1 MRSTEAPSG
10 GAGAGVELFKTKI
23 AALLHDPPHKPWLEN
38 HEEVAKR
45 WIQQLTGEKD
55 IPEVVR
61 RADRLASS
69 VDRYLLSLLMGEKY
83 LRGFLR
89 CERVVLKN
97 TVNPL
102 FEKEVEQVKEE
113 DAESFFKELHEIL
126 KELDAKWKYFAL
138 YALYELLWISRGLS
152 VGPADTRVPTHTTFD
167 HDYAT
172 AAAVNW
178 VAGERVDGYLLG
190 IDVAGVQEFI
200 GSSRKLRDL
209 WVSSYLVS
217 LFVWYAILPLIE
229 EWGPDVVVIP
239 SLRMNP
245 FFLHWLAEK
254 LSGRAQDELKRLV
267 KEYVFPSEE
276 LRKQYE
282 LLKMPPYAAL
292 PERAVLA
299 LPPQA
304 VQSEEK
310 VREFVTERVSKAW
323 RTLWEG
329 ARRLARERARDDLT
343 WRFISKAFD
352 YYSERFG
359 DAGFDSIALL
369 ALRVH
374 VERVDGGKEQWR
386 IYDDVYRRLAKRFS
400 EAKRVRVDAQARLKL
415 YELTKQ
421 AFAEG
426 LGYPRPSARGF
437 EYCTSCGALPALVVL
452 PPGEGP
458 DEFGYFIYKVVER
471 GASPEEAREAW
482 RRGEA
487 SELEEFKKWYEEKR
501 RELDR
506 LKIVFTPGE
515 RLCPWC
521 FLKRVISL
529 EPQLLRLLLEGREGQ
544 KADDLV
550 AEVAKRPSSFKMPST
565 ADVAIYKLLE
575 ELARAVESR
584 EVGEDQRLL
593 EEALKKTVPRV
604 EWEEI
609 SKGVSVVWPAQKKL
623 DERAERLKTPE
634 DIILLKLIIRWD
646 PESLFF
652 STYPEV
658 RDRWGEVLRKM
669 GLAKWLWSYYAL
681 ILADGDSISDLLNG
695 RVSAFFGVS
704 WGSEAEGV
712 SKDAINDLKK
722 ELIRRSAACEFE
734 RVLEAA
740 IGALEGYA
748 EEDKW
753 IGEWSKL
760 LSSKHDINEAD
771 VSSRLKAF
779 LDGLKNIIKEEDRI
793 PVSFAYHAA
802 VSAALTRA
810 GLLDAATIAE
820 LDGFTVYSGG
830 DDLMAVVPVHKAVKV
845 VSETRAHFAGTCK
858 SKHQWSGKVKVE
870 GGFVIVGR
878 AALPALPGVG
888 RSYAINVAHY
898 VYPLQLV
905 LDDARQALDEAKSEI
920 CTRYVEERGVRV
932 LYKDV
937 AVFVYTPRGRGDS
950 TVVPCTLARVTW
962 ETAQDPLELYLKRVA
977 EPLECVD
984 RLLERLKPLSPDPE
998 FSVSL
1003 LYDVERYSEP
1013 LNSITE
1019 GELSRRLTEYI
1030 LRRNINARFAS
1041 EAQSIIN
1048 GVFGVLMEPL
1058 SVATVHMRGDKGD
1071 KGEKVF
1077 VNIIRAVRFVR
1088 GGMRAWR

>member
-45 WIQQLTGEKD
+45 WIQQLTGEEG

-89 CERVVLKN
+89 CERVALKN

-178 VAGERVDGYLLG
+178 VAGEGVDGYLLG

-217 LFVWYAILPLIE
+217 LFVWYAILPFIE

-254 LSGRAQDELKRLV
+254 LSGRAQDELKKLV
-267 KEYVFPSEE
+267 KEYVFPSKE

-282 LLKMPPYAAL
+282 LLKIPPYAAL

-304 VQSEEK
+304 VQSEER
-310 VREFVTERVSKAW
+310 VREFVTGRVSKAW

-343 WRFISKAFD
+343 WRFVSKAFD

-359 DAGFDSIALL
+359 DAGFDSIAPL

-374 VERVDGGKEQWR
+374 VEKVDDGKEQWR
-386 IYDDVYRRLAKRFS
+386 IYDDVYRRLARRFS
-400 EAKRVRVDAQARLKL
+400 EAKRARVDAQARLKL

-421 AFAEG
+421 AFARG

-452 PPGEGP
+452 PPGEGA
-458 DEFGYFIYKVVER
+458 DEFGYFIYKVVEK

-487 SELEEFKKWYEEKR
+487 SELEEFKKWYEKKQA
-501 RELDR
+501 ELDR

-529 EPQLLRLLLEGREGQ
+529 EPQLLHLLLEGRGEQEAGDF
-544 KADDLV
+544 A
-550 AEVAKRPSSFKMPST
+550 AEVAKQPVVFKLPSVS
-565 ADVAIYKLLE
+565 DVAVFKLLE
-575 ELARAVESR
+575 ELVGAAESGRAPEGWRSLR
-584 EVGEDQRLL
+584 EAL
-593 EEALKKTVPRV
+593 EEALSRAR
-604 EWEEI
+604 WE
-609 SKGVSVVWPAQKKL
+609 GTSVVWPAQKRL
-623 DERAERLKTPE
+623 DERAEQLKTQE
-634 DIILLKLIIRWD
+634 GVMLMFIIRWD

-652 STYPEV
+652 ST
-658 RDRWGEVLRKM
+658 DREMRARLSEALRKL
-669 GLAKWLWSYYAL
+669 GLAQWLWSYYAL
-681 ILADGDSISDLLNG
+681 VLADGDSISDLLDG

-753 IGEWSKL
+753 IGEWGKL
-760 LSSKHDINEAD
+760 LSSEYDINEAD

-779 LDGLKNIIKEEDRI
+779 LDGLKNIIEEEDRI
-793 PVSFAYHAA
+793 SVSFAYHAA

-810 GLLDAATIAE
+810 GLLDAATIAN

-845 VSETRAHFAGTCK
+845 VSETRVHFAGTCK
-858 SKHQWSGKVKVE
+858 SEHQWSGKVKVK
-870 GGFVIVGR
+870 GGFVTVNR

-888 RSYAINVAHY
+888 RSYVINVVHY
-898 VYPLQLV
+898 IYPLQLA
-905 LDDARQALDEAKSEI
+905 LGDARQALDEAKSEI
-920 CTRYVEERGVRV
+920 YTRYVEERGELV

-937 AVFVYTPRGRGDS
+937 AVIVYTPRGRGDS
-950 TVVPCTLARVTW
+950 TVVPCTLARVTYK
-962 ETAQDPLELYLKRVA
+962 TAVSPLKLYLEKVA
-977 EPLECVD
+977 EPLDLVD
-984 RLLERLKPLSPDPE
+984 RLLERMKPLSSDPA
-998 FSVSL
+998 FSDSL
-1003 LYDVERYSEP
+1003 LYDVERYSEL
-1013 LNSITE
+1013 LNSVK
-1019 GELSRRLTEYI
+1019 ELWLSHKLIEYI
-1030 LRRNINARFAS
+1030 LQRNVSAKLRSKAR
-1041 EAQSIIN
+1041 SIIDE
-1048 GVFGVLMEPL
+1048 VFGALVEPL
-1058 SVATVHMRGDKGD
+1058 SASTIRARGDKED
-1071 KGEKVF
+1071 KREKVF
-1077 VNIIRAVRFVR
+1077 VSVIRAARFVR

>member
-10 GAGAGVELFKTKI
+10 GAGAGVELSETKI

-45 WIQQLTGEKD
+45 WIQQLTGEGG

-97 TVNPL
+97 TANPL
-102 FEKEVEQVKEE
+102 FEKEVERVKEE

-178 VAGERVDGYLLG
+178 VAGEGVDGYLLG
-190 IDVAGVQEFI
+190 IDVAGVQGFI

-217 LFVWYAILPLIE
+217 LFVWYAILPIIE

-359 DAGFDSIALL
+359 NAGFDAVAPLT
-369 ALRVH
+369 LRVH

-415 YELTKQ
+415 HELTKQ
-421 AFAEG
+421 AFAKG

-482 RRGEA
+482 RK
-487 SELEEFKKWYEEKR
+487 SEPSEIEEFKKWYEEKR
-501 RELDR
+501 AELDR

-529 EPQLLRLLLEGREGQ
+529 EPQLLRLLLEGRGEQEAGDF
-544 KADDLV
+544 A
-550 AEVAKRPSSFKMPST
+550 AEVAKQPVVFKLPSVS
-565 ADVAIYKLLE
+565 DVAVFKLLE
-575 ELARAVESR
+575 ELVGAAESGRAPEGWRSLR
-584 EVGEDQRLL
+584 EAL
-593 EEALKKTVPRV
+593 EETLSRAK
-604 EWEEI
+604 WE
-609 SKGVSVVWPAQKKL
+609 GTSVIWPAQKRL
-623 DERAERLKTPE
+623 DERAEQLKTPE
-634 DIILLKLIIRWD
+634 GVMLMFIIRWD

-652 STYPEV
+652 ST
-658 RDRWGEVLRKM
+658 DREMRARLSEALRKL
-669 GLAKWLWSYYAL
+669 GLAQWLWSYYAL
-681 ILADGDSISDLLNG
+681 VLADGDSISDLLDG

-858 SKHQWSGKVKVE
+858 SKHQWSEKVKVE

-898 VYPLQLV
+898 VYPLQLA
-905 LDDARQALDEAKSEI
+905 LGDARQALDEAKSEI
-920 CTRYVEERGVRV
+920 YTRYVEEKGVRV

-937 AVFVYTPRGRGDS
+937 AVIVYTPRGRGDS

-962 ETAQDPLELYLKRVA
+962 ETARDPLELYLKKVA
-977 EPLECVD
+977 EPLECID
-984 RLLERLKPLSPDPE
+984 RLLERLKPLSPSPE

-1058 SVATVHMRGDKGD
+1058 SVATVHMREDKGD
-1071 KGEKVF
+1071 RREKVF
-1077 VNIIRAVRFVR
+1077 VNIVRAVRFVR